1 MRGIKLAWCIVVGTL
16 LQGCVSES
24 TIVEERRL
32 VERAPDQK
40 QVARTRLALGVSY
53 LERGD
58 TAQAKF
64 NLEKALETDDSLPE
78 VHNAL
83 AYYYQIVG
91 EDDQAEAAYKQSLRH
106 DSNNAD
112 TRNNFGAFLCQRGKY
127 AQAEEQLLDATKIAG
142 YIRVADSYE
151 NLALCARSQQK
162 FDQYQQYLQ
171 QGLRHNSNKITLL
184 YHMAVLHYA
193 KGELAD
199 AQRYQQKLQQLG
211 QVSPQVTLLRY
222 LIAKELNNNTELAAA
237 EKMLLSAYAAEPEAG
252 WLLSGDFSAAEPVL
266 LRQQIYASSPA
277 QKGSAVVSNPQI
289 KVVRRKS
296 GLQPDTQAYGLT
308 VDNPPLQTSA
318 GETSA
323 AATRPERY
331 QVQRGETL
339 FQIASRFRLPATE
352 LQQLN
357 QLTSPSDIRPGQ
369 WLKLSAPADL
379 PEHYRV
385 EAGDTLFSIAF
396 KFNLPVEQL
405 ATLNQL
411 AVNAELSN
419 GQQIRLRSGGE
430 PQ

>member
-1 MRGIKLAWCIVVGTL
+1 MRGIKLAWCIVVGIL

-91 EDDQAEAAYKQSLRH
+91 EDDQAEAAYQQSLRR
-106 DSNNAD
+106 DSDNAD

-127 AQAEEQLLDATKIAG
+127 AQAEQQLLDATKIAG

-162 FDQYQQYLQ
+162 FEQYQQYLQ
-171 QGLRHNSNKITLL
+171 QGLRHNGNKVTLL

-193 KGELAD
+193 KNELPA

-222 LIAKELNNNTELAAA
+222 LIAKELHNTAELAAA
-237 EKMLLSAYAAEPEAG
+237 EKLLLSAYAAEPEAG
-252 WLLSGDFSAAEPVL
+252 WLLSGDFSTAEPVM
-266 LRQQIYASSPA
+266 LRQQIHAA
-277 QKGSAVVSNPQI
+277 GSANQAAGVATNPQI
-289 KVVRRKS
+289 KVVRRKT
-296 GLQPDTQAYGLT
+296 GLQPDTQAYGLS
-308 VDNPPLQTSA
+308 VDNQPLQA
-318 GETSA
+318 SA
-323 AATRPERY
+323 AEQPEAIATPQRY
-331 QVQRGETL
+331 QVQGGETL
-339 FQIASRFRLPATE
+339 FQIASRFRIPATD
-352 LQQLN
+352 LQRLN
-357 QLTSPSDIRPGQ
+357 QLTSPADIRPGQ
-369 WLKLSAPADL
+369 WLQLAAAGQIPQY
-379 PEHYRV
+379 YRV
-385 EAGDTLFSIAF
+385 EPGDSLFSIAF
-396 KFNLPVEQL
+396 KFNLPVEKL
-405 ATLNQL
+405 AALNQL
-411 AVNAELSN
+411 AVNAELKN
-419 GQQIRLRSGGE
+419 EQLIRLRAGGE
-430 PQ
+430 

>member
-64 NLEKALETDDSLPE
+64 NLEKALQTDDSLPE

-91 EDDQAEAAYKQSLRH
+91 EDDQAEAAYEQSLRR
-106 DSNNAD
+106 DSDNAD

-127 AQAEEQLLDATKIAG
+127 EEAEQQLLHATKIAG

-162 FDQYQQYLQ
+162 FDLYQQYLQ
-171 QGLRHNSNKITLL
+171 QGLRHNGNKVTLL

-193 KGELAD
+193 KNELPA

-222 LIAKELNNNTELAAA
+222 LIAKELNSSSELAAA
-237 EKMLLSAYAAEPEAG
+237 EKMLLSAYAAEPEAN
-252 WLLSGDFSAAEPVL
+252 WLLSGDFSAAEPVQ
-266 LRQQIYASSPA
+266 LRQQVAASKP
-277 QKGSAVVSNPQI
+277 VSDNQVATANPQI

-296 GLQPDTQAYGLT
+296 GLQPDTQAYGLS
-308 VDNPPLQTSA
+308 VDNQPLQTTATDSA
-318 GETSA
+318 SPA
-323 AATRPERY
+323 KPARY
-331 QVQRGETL
+331 QVQHGETL
-339 FQIASRFRLPATE
+339 FQIASRFRMPATE
-352 LQQLN
+352 LQRFN

-369 WLKLSAPADL
+369 WLKLSAPAVL

-411 AVNAELSN
+411 AANAELSN
-419 GQQIRLRSGGE
+419 GQLIRLRAGGE
-430 PQ
+430 SQ